1 MGRVGGSDVR
11 FITTVDHH
19 SSVTLLDDWRA
30 IASPRDADV
39 DRPNR
44 GGPAE
49 SDPSVMLGLVLVL
62 AANTV
67 VVAALVAAV
76 VWILA

>member
-1 MGRVGGSDVR
+1 MAS
-11 FITTVDHH
+11 ITTVDHN
-19 SSVTLLDDWRA
+19 SGETLLDDWRTTT
-30 IASPRDADV
+30 SPRTAMVSPGSD
-39 DRPNR
+39 
-44 GGPAE
+44 GLSE

-62 AANTV
+62 VANTV

>member
-1 MGRVGGSDVR
+1 MAS
-11 FITTVDHH
+11 ITAVDHN
-19 SSVTLLDDWRA
+19 SSETLLDDWGTMT
-30 IASPRDADV
+30 SPRGTAMV
-39 DRPNR
+39 SPGCEGRP
-44 GGPAE
+44 E

-62 AANTV
+62 VANTV